1 MKIGPMNIA
10 PMKIAL
16 LIFQSE
22 ETRGGAERY
31 TVDIAEGL
39 AARGQAVELIS
50 SSFGKPIAGVRRV
63 EIGAR
68 GATKAGQYAQFLKN
82 LDVHLAQNKYDV
94 IHAMLPV
101 KHCDIYHPHA
111 GMAKATVQSYQSRG
125 GGPARALAMA
135 GNRLNRKRRLYADVE
150 GRLIYGA
157 DRPIVLCLSDYS
169 KGIVLRHYPD
179 IGGQLVKLFNGT
191 DLQRFDPAA
200 HAASR
205 SAVRQNLGIGENV
218 TVGLMIAQN
227 FQRKGLAEVIAAT
240 ASIAGRSGEAAPMIV
255 VLGKDNSMRG
265 RLQARRLGIENRIV
279 FAGESKAAADF
290 YAAADFFVLPT
301 RHDSCSLVVLESLA
315 MGLPVISTVFN
326 GACEAMT
333 DGVHGY
339 VLEDPSNVSALA
351 GAMTRL
357 LDPMLRTKMREACLA
372 LRPSLSQEAH
382 LDRLEEIY
390 RERIESAGHVKHRPD
405 RNAAET

>member
-1 MKIGPMNIA
+1 MKIG
-10 PMKIAL
+10 L
-16 LIFQSE
+16 VIFQSE
-22 ETRGGAERY
+22 ESRGGAERY

-39 AARGQAVELIS
+39 AARGHAVELIS
-50 SSFGKPIAGVRRV
+50 SSFGKPIEGVRRV
-63 EIGAR
+63 EVAAR
-68 GATKAGQYAQFLKN
+68 SPTRAGKYMQFLKN
-82 LDVHLAQNKYDV
+82 LDAHLAQTKYDL

-111 GMAKATVQSYQSRG
+111 GMAEATVQSHLTRG
-125 GGPARALAMA
+125 GSPARALALA
-135 GNRLNRKRRLYADVE
+135 GNRLNRKRRLYAEVE
-150 GRLIYGA
+150 AGLIYGP

-179 IGGQLVKLFNGT
+179 IGDQLVKLFNGT
-191 DLQRFDPAA
+191 DLKRFNPAA
-200 HAASR
+200 HAAAR
-205 SAVRQNLGIGENV
+205 SAVREDFGIAHDT

-240 ASIAGRSGEAAPMIV
+240 ASIARRSGDAAPVIV

-265 RLQARRLGIENRIV
+265 RLQARRMGIEKQIV
-279 FAGESKAAADF
+279 FAGESKLAADF

-315 MGLPVISTVFN
+315 MGVPVISTVFN

-333 DGVHGY
+333 SGVHGY
-339 VLEDPSNVSALA
+339 VLDDPSNVPALA
-351 GAMTRL
+351 DAMTRM
-357 LDPMLRTKMREACLA
+357 LDPRLRAKMRDACLA

-390 RERIESAGHVKHRPD
+390 RERIESARHVQHRPD
-405 RNAAET
+405 GNIAET